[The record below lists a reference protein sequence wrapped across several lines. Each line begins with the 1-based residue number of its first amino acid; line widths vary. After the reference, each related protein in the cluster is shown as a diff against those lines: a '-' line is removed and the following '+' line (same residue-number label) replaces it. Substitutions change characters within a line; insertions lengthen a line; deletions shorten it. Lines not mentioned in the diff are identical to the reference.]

1 MQCDEC
7 PLLKGYLYFHFLGGI
22 NLKQTKRKR
31 YGSLFLALCLL
42 AEMSAPEWNA
52 SPARYVHAATEYR
65 NATVA
70 SQGTKKDEAVIRGSS
85 AAVIYD
91 ADLKS
96 NVLSLGGGAFGSG
109 WLQLPELFKAG
120 CKDGFSVGMKIKL
133 DSSVSNYSRIFQF
146 SPIAFGGGNTDGY
159 NSPDI
164 SIDVNDK
171 TAFRASVFAGT
182 SSTADARSIFT
193 LSSAPDSDWHDLTAV
208 YSPSG
213 ADFYLDGKALSKS
226 GEGAD
231 DLADACASLFNG
243 SLLSSYT
250 YCGIGHSLYND
261 NDLRAKIDDLCF
273 YDYPLKSSQI
283 ASPSDALLQ
292 YSFENDTITEGEP
305 STDPEGSRAPDGTS
319 VTSIPSLQVASPD
332 GSLTVKFWRD
342 GNGRYYYSA
351 NKLSDGIDGIVIQP
365 SRIGIVTTTEDL
377 ASGFG
382 QTDPTATIEDHDETY
397 EMPYGKHTTIRDNYT
412 EISFP
417 LSKGNSTLT
426 VTLRAYNDGIGLRY
440 GLNHGASI
448 KEEQTQVMFP
458 GESTFWG
465 NWPNNTYE
473 WDMVELPRDRANET
487 NATYS
492 CPYTGVIND
501 RYWVTVSEANV
512 FNEETPYCAGTLQ
525 FVGNYHSLRFKGGN
539 KVQGISFDK
548 AFQTP
553 WRAVVIGDSLNQMA
567 SSDLILNLNPPS
579 RLDDISW
586 VKPGKLAW
594 SWWSSGGDSP
604 VEYHTQKD
612 YIDFAAENGWE
623 YVCVDFGWALWDDS
637 AAKVKELCE
646 YGASKGVGI
655 WLWYGVNNSGHSG
668 YKDSQGHPA
677 YPYYS
682 LLDEAT
688 IVREFERV
696 SGLGVKGVKVDYYE
710 SDTQQTMKQMYLCA
724 TIAAKNKL
732 MVLFHGCT
740 LPRGESR
747 TYPNVV
753 SFEAVNGTEYYKW
766 FTSPSLENR
775 VSYTFT
781 RNVAG
786 SADFTPTGIPVLNS
800 KATAGFALADVV
812 NIESGLQHF
821 AHSVYTYEGSSA
833 LPFLNDVP
841 VVWDDMKV
849 LDGRPMQFNVTA
861 RRSGTNW
868 YIGASTISARK
879 ISIKLSELITDDG
892 TYNAYIFHDNANGSD
907 LEVTVKEGL
916 TKKDV
921 IEQSLLA
928 NGGCAIKIT
937 KGSMKLT
944 TPYSNYLSY
953 EAEKASIGSGAKI
966 TDGSDGRYSSNGAY
980 VGYIG
985 GSNNGSVTFTNVT
998 APTDGEYTL
1007 RIYYVSGEPRSLK
1020 VDVNGAFSQKIDN
1033 CYANKGDWTG
1043 IRAVNVQ
1050 VKLKAGQNTIK
1061 LYNDQGTAP
1070 SVDRIALAIPNDDVL
1085 AGDLNDDG
1093 VVNGID
1099 LTLLKRG
1106 LMNGFTGSKEEHA
1119 ADFNMDGKIDSADV
1133 SSMVKFLTART

>member
-1 MQCDEC
+1 MK
-7 PLLKGYLYFHFLGGI
+7 KGNWRRI
-22 NLKQTKRKR
+22 
-31 YGSLFLALCLL
+31 GSVLLALSLL
-42 AEMSAPEWNA
+42 AQAQPADLIWSAENT
-52 SPARYVHAATEYR
+52 VHAATVFN
-65 NATVA
+65 NAKVA
-70 SQGTKKDEAVIRGSS
+70 STGSNDDAAVIRGSG

-91 ADLKS
+91 SDVKS

-109 WLQLPELFKAG
+109 WLQLPEMFSSG
-120 CKDGFSVGMKIKL
+120 CKEGFTVKMRVKL
-133 DSSVSNYSRIFQF
+133 DSSAASYSRIFQF
-146 SPIAFGGGNTDGY
+146 SGVPFGAGNTNGY

-164 SIDVNDK
+164 SIDLNDK

-182 SSTADARSIFT
+182 TETSDDGKHRSIFT
-193 LSSAPDSDWHDLTAV
+193 LSASPDSDWHDLAAV
-208 YSPSG
+208 YTPDG
-213 ADFYLDGKALSKS
+213 ADYYLDGKLLSKS

-231 DLADACASLFNG
+231 NLAAVCASLFG
-243 SLLSSYT
+243 EGLLSSYT
-250 YCGIGHSLYND
+250 YCSVGHSLYND
-261 NDLRAKIDDLCF
+261 NDLRAKIDDFEF
-273 YDYPLKSSQI
+273 YNTPVSIGATGAANDV
-283 ASPSDALLQ
+283 SPT
-292 YSFENDTITEGEP
+292 YRYTFEEDTITEGEP
-305 STDPEGSRAPDGTS
+305 STDPEAGRAPDGTAL
-319 VTSIPSLQVASPD
+319 TSIPSLQAVSPD
-332 GSLTVKFWRD
+332 GTLTAKFWRD
-342 GNGRYYYSA
+342 SNGRYYYSV
-351 NKLSDGIDGIVIQP
+351 NKMIEGIESVVIQP
-365 SRIGIVTTTEDL
+365 SRIGLTTTTEDL

-382 QTDPTATIEDHDETY
+382 QTDPAATIVEKDETY
-397 EMPYGKHTTIRDNYT
+397 TMPYGKHTTIRDHYI
-412 EISFP
+412 EVSFP
-417 LSKGNSTLT
+417 LTKGSSTLT
-426 VTLRAYNDGIGLRY
+426 VTMRVYDDGIGLRY

-458 GESTFWG
+458 GNCTFWG

-501 RYWVTVSEANV
+501 RIWVTVSEAGV

-539 KVQGISFDK
+539 KVKGISFDQ

-553 WRAVVIGDSLNQMA
+553 WRAVVIGDSLNQMS
-567 SSDLILNLNPPS
+567 SSDLIQNLNPPS

-646 YGASKGVGI
+646 YGAKKGVGI
-655 WLWYGVNNSGHSG
+655 WLWYGVNNTGHSG
-668 YKDSQGHPA
+668 YKDSQGNPA

-688 IVREFERV
+688 IVREFERI

-710 SDTQQTMKQMYLCA
+710 SDTQETMKQMYLCT

-747 TYPNVV
+747 TYPNVI
-753 SFEAVNGTEYYKW
+753 SYEAVNGSEYYKW

-781 RNVAG
+781 RNVVG

-812 NIESGLQHF
+812 TIESGLQHF

-849 LDGRPMQFNVTA
+849 LDGRPMQFNVMA
-861 RRSGTNW
+861 RRSGNNW

-879 ISIKLSELITDDG
+879 INIKLSELIDDDG
-892 TYNAYIFHDNANGSD
+892 LYNAYIFHDNADGSD
-907 LEVTVKEGL
+907 LEVTVQKGL
-916 TKKDV
+916 TKNDV
-921 IEQSLLA
+921 ITQNLLA
-928 NGGCAIKIT
+928 NGGCAIKLT

-953 EAEKASIGSGAKI
+953 EAEQAKI
-966 TDGSDGRYSSNGAY
+966 GGDARITNGKDGRYSSNGAY

-985 GSNNGSVTFTNVT
+985 GSANGSVTFDSVT
-998 APTDGEYTL
+998 APADGEYTL

-1020 VDVNGAFSQKIDN
+1020 VDINGAFAQKIDN

-1043 IRAVNVQ
+1043 IRAVNIP
-1050 VKLKAGQNTIK
+1050 VKLKAGQNSIK
-1061 LYNDQGTAP
+1061 LYNDQGNAP
-1070 SVDRIALAIPNDDVL
+1070 SVDRIALAIPNEDVL
-1085 AGDLNDDG
+1085 AGDMNFDG
-1093 VVNGID
+1093 IVNAVD

-1106 LMNGFTGSKEEHA
+1106 LSNGFSGSKDEHA
-1119 ADFNMDGKIDSADV
+1119 ADFNMDGSKNAADV
-1133 SSMVKFLTART
+1133 ESMVLFLTTQA

>member
-1 MQCDEC
+1 MK
-7 PLLKGYLYFHFLGGI
+7 KG
-22 NLKQTKRKR
+22 NWKKT
-31 YGSLFLALCLL
+31 GSILLALCLL
-42 AEMSAPEWNA
+42 AQA
-52 SPARYVHAATEYR
+52 SPDGFSRSAGQIAHAAAVYN
-65 NATVA
+65 NAKVA
-70 SQGTKKDEAVIRGSS
+70 STGLSEDAAVIRGSG

-91 ADLKS
+91 SDRES

-109 WLQLPELFKAG
+109 WLQLPELFKSG
-120 CKDGFSVGMKIKL
+120 CKNGFTVSMKIKL
-133 DSSVSNYSRIFQF
+133 DASVSSYSRIFQF
-146 SPIAFGGGNTDGY
+146 SPTAFGAGNTNGY

-164 SIDVNDK
+164 SVDVNDK

-182 SSTADARSIFT
+182 GATADDRSIFT
-193 LSSAPDSDWHDLTAV
+193 LSAAPDSDWHDLTAV
-208 YSPSG
+208 YSPDG
-213 ADFYLDGKALSKS
+213 AAYYLDGKELSKD
-226 GEGAD
+226 GEGVD
-231 DLADACASLFNG
+231 DLAAACASLFSG
-243 SLLSSYT
+243 SVLSSYT

-261 NDLRAKIDDLCF
+261 NDLRAKIDDVCF
-273 YDYPLKSSQI
+273 YNVPLKSSQI
-283 ASPSDALLQ
+283 TAPADPNLC
-292 YSFENDTITEGEP
+292 YTFEPDTITEGEP
-305 STDPEGSRAPDGTS
+305 STDPEGSRAPDGTAI
-319 VTSIPSLQVASPD
+319 TSIPSLQVTSPD

-342 GNGRYYYSA
+342 GNGRYYYSV
-351 NKLSDGIDGIVIQP
+351 NKMADGIDGVVIQP
-365 SRIGIVTTTEDL
+365 SRIGLVTTTEDL

-382 QTDPTATIEDHDETY
+382 QTDPAATIDEHDETY
-397 EMPYGKHTTIRDNYT
+397 TMPYGKHRTLHDNYT

-417 LSKGNSTLT
+417 LTKGSSTLT
-426 VTLRAYNDGIGLRY
+426 VILRAYDDGVGLRY
-440 GLNHGASI
+440 SLNHGASI

-492 CPYTGVIND
+492 CPYTGVINN

-539 KVQGISFDK
+539 KVKDITFDK

-553 WRAVVIGDSLNQMA
+553 WRAVVIGDSLDQMS

-612 YIDFAAENGWE
+612 YIDFAAENGWD

-646 YGASKGVGI
+646 YGAQKGVGI
-655 WLWYGVNNSGHSG
+655 WLWYGVNNTGHSG
-668 YKDSQGHPA
+668 YKDSQGNPA

-688 IVREFERV
+688 IVREFERI

-747 TYPNVV
+747 TYPNVI
-753 SFEAVNGTEYYKW
+753 SFEAVNGSEYYKW
-766 FTSPSLENR
+766 FTSPTLENR

-786 SADFTPTGIPVLNS
+786 SADFTPTGVPVLNS

-861 RRSGTNW
+861 RRNGNNW
-868 YIGASTISARK
+868 YVGASTIAARK
-879 ISIKLSELITDDG
+879 ISIKLSELIEDDG
-892 TYNAYIFHDNANGSD
+892 TYNAYIFHDNADGSD
-907 LEVTVKEGL
+907 LEVTVKQGL

-953 EAEKASIGSGAKI
+953 EAEDAKIASGAKL
-966 TDGSDGRYSSNGAY
+966 TNGSDGRYSSNGAY

-985 GSNNGSVTFTNVT
+985 GSNNGSVTFENVT
-998 APTDGEYTL
+998 APADGEYTL

-1043 IRAVNVQ
+1043 IRAVNIQ
-1050 VKLKAGQNTIK
+1050 VKLKAGQNSVK

-1070 SVDRIALAIPNDDVL
+1070 SVDRIALAIPNEDVL
-1085 AGDLNDDG
+1085 AGDMNYDG
-1093 VVNGID
+1093 IINAAD

-1106 LMNGFTGSKEEHA
+1106 LMKGFTGSKDEHA
-1119 ADFNMDGKIDSADV
+1119 ADFNMDGKRDTSDI
-1133 SSMVKFLTART
+1133 SSMILFLTTQS

>member
-1 MQCDEC
+1 MK
-7 PLLKGYLYFHFLGGI
+7 KG
-22 NLKQTKRKR
+22 NWRKA
-31 YGSLFLALCLL
+31 GSLLLALCLL
-42 AEMSAPEWNA
+42 TQLPTAEQNLSAGQT
-52 SPARYVHAATEYR
+52 VQAATVYN
-65 NATVA
+65 NAKVA
-70 SQGTKKDEAVIRGSS
+70 NQGSAKGDAVIRGGG
-85 AAVIYD
+85 AAVIND
-91 ADLKS
+91 SARKS
-96 NVLSLGGGAFGSG
+96 DVLSLGGGAFGSG
-109 WLQLPELFKAG
+109 WLQLPELFSSG
-120 CKDGFSVGMKIKL
+120 CKDGFSVSMQVKL
-133 DSSVSNYSRIFQF
+133 DSSAASYSRIFQF
-146 SPIAFGGGNTDGY
+146 STMPFGGGNTNGY

-164 SIDVNDK
+164 SIDLNDK
-171 TAFRASVFAGT
+171 TAFRASVFAGKT
-182 SSTADARSIFT
+182 STENDNKHRSIFT
-193 LSSAPDSDWHDLTAV
+193 LSAAPDSDWHQLTAV
-208 YSPSG
+208 YTPDG
-213 ADFYLDGKALSKS
+213 ANYYLDGKALSKS

-231 DLADACASLFNG
+231 DLAATCASLFG
-243 SLLSSYT
+243 ESLLSSYT

-261 NDLRAKIDDLCF
+261 NDLRAKVDDVAF
-273 YDYPLKSSQI
+273 YTYPLTSAQVQKL
-283 ASPSDALLQ
+283 PDDAAYL
-292 YSFENDTITEGEP
+292 YTFESDTITEGEP
-305 STDPEGSRAPDGTS
+305 STDPESGRAPDGTAL
-319 VTSIPSLQVASPD
+319 TSIPSLQAVSPD
-332 GSLTVKFWRD
+332 GSLTARFWRD
-342 GNGRYYYSA
+342 GNGRYYYSV
-351 NKLSDGIDGIVIQP
+351 NKMSEGIDSVVIQP
-365 SRIGIVTTTEDL
+365 SRLGLVTNTEDL
-377 ASGFG
+377 SSGFG
-382 QTDPTATIEDHDETY
+382 SDPAGTIEEKDETY
-397 EMPYGKHTTIRDNYT
+397 TMPYGKHMTIRNHYT
-412 EISFP
+412 EVTFP
-417 LSKGNSTLT
+417 LTKGSSTLT
-426 VTLRAYNDGIGLRY
+426 VTLRAYDDGIGVRY

-458 GESTFWG
+458 GYCTFWG

-501 RYWVTVSEANV
+501 HFWVTVTEANV
-512 FNEETPYCAGTLQ
+512 FNEETPYCAGALQ
-525 FVGNYHSLRFKGGN
+525 FVGNYHSLRFKGGQ
-539 KVQGISFDK
+539 KVMGISFDK

-567 SSDLILNLNPPS
+567 SSDLVLNLNPAS
-579 RLDDISW
+579 RLEDTSW
-586 VKPGKLAW
+586 IKPGKMTW

-623 YVCVDFGWALWDDS
+623 YVTVDFGWAMWDDS
-637 AAKVKELCE
+637 AAKIKELCD
-646 YGASKGVGI
+646 YGAEKGVGI
-655 WLWYGVNNSGHSG
+655 WLWYGVNNTGHSG

-688 IVREFERV
+688 IKREFERV

-710 SDTQQTMKQMYLCA
+710 SDTQETMKQMYLCA

-753 SFEAVNGTEYYKW
+753 SFEAINGTEYYKW

-781 RNVAG
+781 RCVAG

-812 NIESGLQHF
+812 TIESGLQHF

-861 RRSGTNW
+861 RRNGNNW

-879 ISIKLSELITDDG
+879 ISVKLSELIDDDG

-907 LEVTVKEGL
+907 LEVTVKNGL
-916 TKKDV
+916 TKNDV

-928 NGGCAIKIT
+928 NGGCVMKIT

-953 EAEKASIGSGAKI
+953 EAEQAKIGGGAKV
-966 TDGSDGRYSSNGAY
+966 TGGSDGRYSSGGAY

-985 GSNNGSVTFTNVT
+985 GNSRGDVTFENVT
-998 APTDGEYTL
+998 APADGEYTL
-1007 RIYYVSGEPRSLK
+1007 RIYYVSGTPRSLK
-1020 VDVNGAFSQKIDN
+1020 VDVNGTYAKTVDN
-1033 CYANKGDWTG
+1033 CYANKNDWTG
-1043 IRAVNVQ
+1043 IAAKNITVN
-1050 VKLKAGQNTIK
+1050 LKAGKNTVR
-1061 LYNDQGTAP
+1061 LYNDQGDGP
-1070 SVDRIALAIPNDDVL
+1070 SIDRIALAIPNEDVL
-1085 AGDLNDDG
+1085 AGDMNFDG
-1093 VVNGID
+1093 IVNAVD

-1106 LMNGFTGSKEEHA
+1106 LMNGFSGSKEEHA
-1119 ADFNMDGKIDSADV
+1119 ADFNMDGKKDTADV
-1133 SSMVKFLTART
+1133 KSMVLFLTTQA